1 MVAAV
6 KFTKK
11 TLPQK
16 EGLGEKLAKKR
27 ISLGLDAKDIE
38 KAIRIRASHIEAIES
53 GRYGSLPPDVYVR
66 GFVKS
71 YANFLQLDAGKVMK
85 LYERER
91 GLIENVRKAKAGAP
105 VVKPLDTPKIIITP
119 KTITIG
125 SIVLG
130 ALAIFL
136 YIGWQV
142 LILTAPPRLA
152 VTSPKDDTN
161 VEGNSI
167 IVEGTTDTGATLL
180 INGVEVGIDEG
191 GVFKESIGL
200 QSGVNIITVRAQNK
214 MGKYTETKKTVVAR
228 YQSDIAALGAA
239 AAGIEVKIT
248 IGPRSA
254 SVQIEVDGKPVTAK
268 PVVMLAGVTQTYKAT
283 DKIKITTNDGGAVAA
298 VVAGQDI
305 GKLGKDSEPVNREF
319 TKGMIIK

>member
-27 ISLGLDAKDIE
+27 IALGLDPKDIE
-38 KAIRIRASHIEAIES
+38 KAIRVRAKHIEAIEN
-53 GRYGSLPPDVYVR
+53 GRYDSLPPDVYVR
-66 GFVKS
+66 GFVRS
-71 YANFLQLDAGKVMK
+71 YASFLKLDPDKVMK

-91 GLIENVRKAKAGAP
+91 GLIENVRRAKAGSP
-105 VVKPLDTPKIIITP
+105 IMKPLQAPKVVITP
-119 KTITIG
+119 RTITVA

-130 ALAIFL
+130 ALVIFL

-142 LILTAPPRLA
+142 IILTAPPKL
-152 VTSPKDDTN
+152 VVVSPKDN
-161 VEGNSI
+161 VNIEGSSVSVEGK
-167 IVEGTTDTGATLL
+167 TDSGASLF
-180 INGVEVGIDEG
+180 INDVEVGIDQG
-191 GVFKESIGL
+191 GTFKEKISL
-200 QSGVNIITVRAQNK
+200 QSGVNIIKVRAQNK
-214 MGKYTETKKTVVAR
+214 MGKYTEVKDTVVAK
-228 YQSDIAALGAA
+228 YQGEVASTT

-254 SVQIEVDGKPVTAK
+254 SVQVAIDGKNVTDK

-283 DKIKITTNDGGAVAA
+283 DKITISTNDGGSVDAIVN
-298 VVAGQDI
+298 GQDVGKI
-305 GKLGKDSEPVNREF
+305 GKDNVSVNRDF

>member
-1 MVAAV
+1 MSAAV

-27 ISLGLDAKDIE
+27 ISLGLDPRDIE
-38 KAIRIRASHIEAIES
+38 KAIRIRAKHIEAIEN
-53 GRYGSLPPDVYVR
+53 GRYDSLPPDVYVR
-66 GFVKS
+66 GFVRN
-71 YANFLQLDAGKVMK
+71 YANYLKLDPEKVIK

-91 GLIENVRKAKAGAP
+91 GLIEKARKAKTGAP
-105 VVKPLDTPKIIITP
+105 VVKPLETPKVVITP

-130 ALAIFL
+130 ALIIVF

-142 LILTAPPRLA
+142 FILTAPPKLV
-152 VTSPKDDTN
+152 VTNPKDN
-161 VEGNSI
+161 VNIEGNSVS
-167 IVEGTTDTGATLL
+167 VEGKTDTGATLL
-180 INGVEVGIDEG
+180 INDVEVGIDEDG
-191 GVFKESIGL
+191 SFSENINL
-200 QSGVNIITVRAQNK
+200 QSGVNIIRVRAQNK
-214 MGKYTETKKTVVAR
+214 MGKYTEVKETVVAK
-228 YQSDIAALGAA
+228 YQGEATAVTALVGVEA
-239 AAGIEVKIT
+239 KIT

-254 SVQIEVDGKPVTAK
+254 SVQVEIDGKNITEK

-283 DKIKITTNDGGAVAA
+283 DKIKIITSDGGSVSA

-305 GKLGKDSEPVNREF
+305 GKLGNDNEVVNREF
-319 TKGMIIK
+319 IKGMTIK

>member
-1 MVAAV
+1 VTAAV

-27 ISLGLDAKDIE
+27 ISLGLEPKDVE
-38 KAIRIRASHIEAIES
+38 KAIRIRAKHIEAIEN

-66 GFVKS
+66 GFVRN
-71 YANFLQLDAGKVMK
+71 YATYLKLDANKVMK

-91 GLIENVRKAKAGAP
+91 GLLENVRRAKAGAP
-105 VVKPLDTPKIIITP
+105 IVKPLETPKLVITP
-119 KTITIG
+119 KTITIT
-125 SIVLG
+125 SIILG

-142 LILTAPPRLA
+142 LILTAPPKLT
-152 VTSPKDDTN
+152 VINPKSNVNIEGNSVN
-161 VEGNSI
+161 VEGH
-167 IVEGTTDTGATLL
+167 TDPGATLF
-180 INGVEVGIDEG
+180 INGVAVGIDQG
-191 GVFKESIGL
+191 GTFNESISL

-214 MGKYTETKKTVVAR
+214 MGKYTEIQNTVVAK
-228 YQSDIAALGAA
+228 YQGELTAPETATGV
-239 AAGIEVKIT
+239 EVKIV

-254 SVQIEVDGKPVTAK
+254 SVQVEADGKPLTDK

-283 DKIKITTNDGGAVAA
+283 EKIKISTNDGGSVSASIS
-298 VVAGQDI
+298 GQDI
-305 GKLGKDSEPVNREF
+305 GKIGKDNQAVNIEY